1 MAEQPQFEVFLKHR
15 ERFQFEVRF
24 DWENVAP
31 IVMDEPKPLGDQQ
44 GANASRLLGAAVGN
58 CLSASLLFCLQK
70 AKLEVNRLE
79 THVVGSLT
87 RNEKGRLRVGRIEV
101 TITLEVAD
109 EQQNRLSRCLSL
121 FEDYCVV
128 TGSVRQGIE
137 VHVKIVDRQGNVLHS
152 SES

>member
-31 IVMDEPKPLGDQQ
+31 IVMDEPQPLGDQQ
-44 GANASRLLGAAVGN
+44 GANASRFLGAAVGN

-79 THVVGSLT
+79 THVVGSLK

-101 TITLEVAD
+101 TITLEVGD